1 MAVLGLGRFG
11 RSLALELMSQGG
23 EVLGV
28 DASESVIQKVS
39 SRLTHTVVAD
49 TTDEETLRQISVH
62 ECDRAVVGMGSD
74 LEASLLTAS
83 ALVNLGIPSIWAKAT
98 SNSHARILTQIGVHH
113 VVRPEHD
120 MGKRVAHLVRGR
132 MIDYIEFDDG
142 FAMVKTAAPE
152 FALGKPLG
160 GSGIRDSHGVTV
172 VAVKHQG
179 GGFTYAT
186 AETVLQPGDTI
197 IVSGAV
203 SDAER
208 FADLR

>member
-28 DASESVIQKVS
+28 DASDSVIQKVS

-197 IVSGAV
+197 SVSGAV
-203 SDAER
+203 RDAER